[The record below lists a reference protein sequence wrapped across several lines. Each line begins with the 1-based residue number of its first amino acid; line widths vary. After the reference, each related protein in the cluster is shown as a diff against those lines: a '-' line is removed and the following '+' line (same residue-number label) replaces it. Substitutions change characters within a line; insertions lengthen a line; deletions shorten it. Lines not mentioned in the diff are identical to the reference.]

1 MSSPGRQLRLKKA
14 FLVLLVVV
22 CLAVVGWTA
31 YLLFTNQTDPVTG
44 GIILAVDI
52 GVLVWNISVLR
63 AYRVRAGKVVGV
75 FIVVALIVMTVG
87 AFAGIEP
94 LATYAAKVRGWFS
107 ITSNNPSGTYVATV
121 LGIEQSITFKGS
133 TIEFYDVLDGE
144 RIFEFSISEDGH
156 SITLRNV
163 VTGKTHT
170 DNYSYI
176 KEYDIVVIGILEYH
190 RR

>member
-1 MSSPGRQLRLKKA
+1 MKKT
-14 FLVLLVVV
+14 FLILLVIV
-22 CLAVVGWTA
+22 CLAVAAWNA
-31 YLLFTNQTDPVTG
+31 YLLFTNQTEPLTG
-44 GIILAVDI
+44 WIILAVSI

-63 AYRVRAGKVVGV
+63 AYRVRARTVIAIFV
-75 FIVVALIVMTVG
+75 IIALIGMAVG

-133 TIEFYDVLDGE
+133 TIEFYDVLGGE

-170 DNYSYI
+170 DDYSYI